1 MNHIDIILS
10 IPLVIGAL
18 RGFMKGFIREAASLG
33 GLIAGI
39 YFAAIFAETVGM
51 HIGEYVDWDQN
62 TVKIVAFVVVLI
74 IVLIVVTLIARIIE
88 KIFKM
93 AGLNFLNRLA
103 GVVAGTLKVAFILSV
118 ILIFFNYINRNE
130 LFMSKQTQ
138 EESFLYNP
146 LSRFAPSVIPPNSFL
161 QYNKKD
167 QEEPKS
173 EPQII

>member
-39 YFAAIFAETVGM
+39 YFAAIFAETVG
-51 HIGEYVDWDQN
+51 IYIDEYVSWDQG
-62 TVKIVAFVVVLI
+62 TIKIVAFVIILI
-74 IVLIVVTLIARIIE
+74 AVLIVVNIIARIIE

-93 AGLNFLNRLA
+93 VGLNFLNRLA
-103 GVVAGTLKVAFILSV
+103 GVVAGTLKIAFILSV

-130 LFMSKQTQ
+130 LLMSKQTQ

-146 LSRFAPSVIPPNSFL
+146 LSRFAPSVIPSNNFL
-161 QYNKKD
+161 QYDKTDKKE
-167 QEEPKS
+167 QESKK
-173 EPQII
+173 QIM

>member
-39 YFAAIFAETVGM
+39 YFAAIFAETVG
-51 HIGEYVDWDQN
+51 IYITQYLSWDQG
-62 TVKIVAFVVVLI
+62 TIKIVAFVMILI
-74 IVLIVVTLIARIIE
+74 VVLIVVNIVARIIE

-93 AGLNFLNRLA
+93 VGLNFLNRMA
-103 GVVAGTLKVAFILSV
+103 GVVAGTLKIAFILSI

-130 LFMSKQTQ
+130 MLMSKKTQ

-146 LSRFAPSVIPPNSFL
+146 LSRFAPSVIPSKNFL
-161 QYNKKD
+161 QYDKTEKKENKG
-167 QEEPKS
+167 